1 MGLELTFLLFVGAL
15 IVGVIIGALIV
26 GLRKDVKEK
35 QEFIDNSALILERN
49 SLLKEI
55 EGNLRERDAL
65 FREIE
70 LQQQNLSSI
79 QQQYSERKELIDSA
93 EQRAENEYQQ
103 WQKIFE
109 DKKLKNLQEAEE
121 LRAEIMAEAEAENAK
136 LLSLQRQKAA
146 TIEAFQKEKA
156 IQEQKDLYRLDISE
170 QDKIDIGFLRSIQYR
185 ISKPR
190 LLAMLI
196 WQTYF
201 QPLAKKKFPIILGSE
216 EVCGIYKITNS
227 LNQMCYIG
235 QAKSMYKRFCE
246 HCKYGLGIDTPQG
259 NKLYKAMLEDGLEN
273 FTFELLEQCTPEELN
288 EKEKYYISVYNS
300 VNFGY
305 NSVKGNS

>member
-1 MGLELTFLLFVGAL
+1 MEL
-15 IVGVIIGALIV
+15 GVIIVLLIV
-26 GLRKDVKEK
+26 AAIVGIISYKLGKSSVETQVR
-35 QEFIDNSALILERN
+35 IDNSKLEKEKE
-49 SLLKEI
+49 SLEKEI
-55 EGNLRERDAL
+55 LLRE
-65 FREIE
+65 
-70 LQQQNLSSI
+70 QHLSSI
-79 QQQYSERKELIDSA
+79 QNQYIEKKELIDSA
-93 EQRAENEYQQ
+93 EARAEKEYQQ

-109 DKKLKNLQEAEE
+109 DKKQKNLQEAEE
-121 LRAEIMAEAEAENAK
+121 LKTEIMAEAEIENAK

-201 QPLAKKKFPIILGSE
+201 QPLAKKKFPMILGSE
-216 EVCGIYKITNS
+216 EVCGIYKITNT

-235 QAKSMYKRFCE
+235 QAKSVYKRFCE
-246 HCKYGLGIDTPQG
+246 HCKCGLGIDTPQG
-259 NKLYKAMLEDGLEN
+259 NKLYKAMLEDGLEKY
-273 FTFELLEQCTPEELN
+273 TFELLEQCSPEELN

-305 NSVKGNS
+305 NSVKGNN

>member
-1 MGLELTFLLFVGAL
+1 MELGIIIVLL
-15 IVGVIIGALIV
+15 IVAAIV
-26 GLRKDVKEK
+26 GIISYKLGKSSVETQVR
-35 QEFIDNSALILERN
+35 IDNSKLEKEKE
-49 SLLKEI
+49 SLEKEI
-55 EGNLRERDAL
+55 LLRK
-65 FREIE
+65 
-70 LQQQNLSSI
+70 QHLSSI
-79 QQQYSERKELIDSA
+79 QNQYIEKKELIDSA
-93 EQRAENEYQQ
+93 EARAEKEYQQ

-109 DKKLKNLQEAEE
+109 DKKQKNLQEAEE
-121 LRAEIMAEAEAENAK
+121 LKAEIIAEAEKENAK
-136 LLSLQRQKAA
+136 LLSLQKQKAA

-216 EVCGIYKITNS
+216 EVCGIYKITNT

-235 QAKSMYKRFCE
+235 QAKSVYKRFCE
-246 HCKYGLGIDTPQG
+246 HCKCGLGIDTPQG

-273 FTFELLEQCTPEELN
+273 YTFELLEQCNPEELN

-305 NSVKGNS
+305 NSVKGNN

>member
-1 MGLELTFLLFVGAL
+1 MELIIIISLL
-15 IVGVIIGALIV
+15 IVTAIAAFVCYKLGEGSVETQI
-26 GLRKDVKEK
+26 R
-35 QEFIDNSALILERN
+35 IDNSKLEHQKALLEQ
-49 SLLKEI
+49 EI
-55 EGNLRERDAL
+55 AL
-65 FREIE
+65 S
-70 LQQQNLSSI
+70 QQNLSSI
-79 QQQYSERKELIDSA
+79 KNQYLEKKELIDSA
-93 EQRAENEYQQ
+93 EARAEKEYQQ
-103 WQKIFE
+103 WQRIFE
-109 DKKLKNLQEAEE
+109 DRKEKNLQEFEE
-121 LRAEIMAEAEAENAK
+121 LKAEIKIELEEENAK

-201 QPLAKKKFPIILGSE
+201 QPLAKKKFPMILGSE

-235 QAKSMYKRFCE
+235 QAKSVYKRFCE
-246 HCKYGLGIDTPQG
+246 HCKCGLGIDTPQG

-273 FTFELLEQCTPEELN
+273 YTFELLEQCSPEELN

-305 NSVKGNS
+305 NSVKGNN

>member
-1 MGLELTFLLFVGAL
+1 MELIIIIVLL
-15 IVGVIIGALIV
+15 IVAAIV
-26 GLRKDVKEK
+26 GFISYKLGKNSVETQVR
-35 QEFIDNSALILERN
+35 IDNSKLESEKE
-49 SLLKEI
+49 SLEKEI
-55 EGNLRERDAL
+55 LLRK
-65 FREIE
+65 
-70 LQQQNLSSI
+70 QHLSSI
-79 QQQYSERKELIDSA
+79 QNQYIEKKELIDSA
-93 EQRAENEYQQ
+93 EQRAEKEYQQ
-103 WQKIFE
+103 WQRIFE
-109 DKKLKNLQEAEE
+109 DKKIKNLQEAEE
-121 LRAEIMAEAEAENAK
+121 LKAEIMAEAEQENAK

-216 EVCGIYKITNS
+216 EVCGIYKITNT

-235 QAKSMYKRFCE
+235 QAKSVYKRFCE
-246 HCKYGLGIDTPQG
+246 HCKCGIGIDTPQG
-259 NKLYKAMLEDGLEN
+259 NKLYKAMLEDRLEN

-305 NSVKGNS
+305 NSVKGNNINGSSYYKECNP

>member
-1 MGLELTFLLFVGAL
+1 MELGIIIVLL
-15 IVGVIIGALIV
+15 IVAAIV
-26 GLRKDVKEK
+26 GIISYKLGKSSVETQVR
-35 QEFIDNSALILERN
+35 IDNSKLEKEKE
-49 SLLKEI
+49 SLEKEI
-55 EGNLRERDAL
+55 LLRE
-65 FREIE
+65 
-70 LQQQNLSSI
+70 QHLSSI
-79 QQQYSERKELIDSA
+79 QNQYIEKKELIDSA
-93 EQRAENEYQQ
+93 EARAEKEYQQ

-109 DKKLKNLQEAEE
+109 DKKQKNLQEAEE
-121 LRAEIMAEAEAENAK
+121 LKAEIIAEAEKENAK
-136 LLSLQRQKAA
+136 LLSLQKQKAA

-201 QPLAKKKFPIILGSE
+201 QPLAKKKFPMILGSE
-216 EVCGIYKITNS
+216 EVCGIYKITNT

-235 QAKSMYKRFCE
+235 QAKSVYKRFCE
-246 HCKYGLGIDTPQG
+246 HCKCGLGIDTPQG

-273 FTFELLEQCTPEELN
+273 YTFELLEQCSPEELN

-305 NSVKGNS
+305 NSVKGNN